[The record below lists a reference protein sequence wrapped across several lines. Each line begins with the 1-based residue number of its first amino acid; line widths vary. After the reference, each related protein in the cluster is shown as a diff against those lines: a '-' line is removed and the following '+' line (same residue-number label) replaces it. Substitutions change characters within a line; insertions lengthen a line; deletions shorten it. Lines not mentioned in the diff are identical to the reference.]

1 MQSLLISACLLGIP
15 GRYNGKALEKDAL
28 ILDLLKEKYHL
39 IPFCPEIYGG
49 LPTPRDPGERV
60 GNRVLSIRGIDL
72 SKQYMC
78 GAIAALQLA
87 QQFDCKLA
95 LLKDKSPSCGVNQ
108 IYDGTFSGQVKQGM
122 GVTAELLQKNG
133 ISVYSDTKI
142 ELLLQN

>member
-15 GRYNGKALEKDAL
+15 CRYNGKALEKDAL
-28 ILDLLKEKYHL
+28 IPDWLKEKYHL

-78 GAIAALQLA
+78 GATAALRLA

-108 IYDGTFSGQVKQGM
+108 IYDGTFSGCIKQGM

-142 ELLLQN
+142 ELLF